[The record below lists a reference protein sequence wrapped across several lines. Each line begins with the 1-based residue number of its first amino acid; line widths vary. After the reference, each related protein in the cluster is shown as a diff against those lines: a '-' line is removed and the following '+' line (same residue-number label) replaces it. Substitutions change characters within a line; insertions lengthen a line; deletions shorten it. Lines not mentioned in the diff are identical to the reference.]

1 MSEHH
6 HTSAATIA
14 PLLPCPFCG
23 GQASLCDTGVTWL
36 MCDDCQA
43 EGPVAEAEREAVEKW
58 NGRSGGAAQAPLSE
72 AERHAIAHARYQV
85 EHASPDNPDCHF
97 DYELVLNL
105 LHVIERSA
113 QPPAAPVER
122 SAPAAPTGDTRSGE
136 RPPASAA
143 MGHRAGADT
152 RCSAANVEVLIE
164 RLVQAAAEYEN
175 NCDKLAAKPIRVELE
190 KTKQAIRDAVA
201 APKARGNYED
211 RHPTDDILWSAS
223 EHKDFIEVVEVLGLQ
238 ESDQT
243 PADAVRELQA
253 EIERL
258 NALPQTPSAPSA
270 ATEQEITSI
279 VSRLRNFA
287 IWNNRQSHYEPVPLC
302 NEAADLIERIS
313 APSLAQ
319 RIEAEA
325 RRYAEMYPQS
335 SDGRNTFVMFAD
347 WVAGLALSRPQLDA
361 GSAPLPSHQSSTQGE

>member
-143 MGHRAGADT
+143 MGHSAGADT
-152 RCSAANVEVLIE
+152 RCSAGTDAAVEELAE
-164 RLVQAAAEYEN
+164 FLCDEYEGEIGSFCSFN
-175 NCDKLAAKPIRVELE
+175 IETKDRWRDLVRAMLARI
-190 KTKQAIRDAVA
+190 
-201 APKARGNYED
+201 
-211 RHPTDDILWSAS
+211 
-223 EHKDFIEVVEVLGLQ
+223 
-238 ESDQT
+238 
-243 PADAVRELQA
+243 PAQ
-253 EIERL
+253 
-258 NALPQTPSAPSA
+258 PQTPKEPELLERASNAIGALLQWTSNWTVPFEGEDEWLGDKDVA
-270 ATEQEITSI
+270 LRVRDEIGS
-279 VSRLRNFA
+279 V
-287 IWNNRQSHYEPVPLC
+287 
-302 NEAADLIERIS
+302 
-313 APSLAQ
+313 
-319 RIEAEA
+319 
-325 RRYAEMYPQS
+325 
-335 SDGRNTFVMFAD
+335 
-347 WVAGLALSRPQLDA
+347 LSRPHGA
-361 GSAPLPSHQSSTQGE
+361 TPSVPAASAPAQRHRE

>member
-1 MSEHH
+1 MTDNDNRS
-6 HTSAATIA
+6 SAATIA

-143 MGHRAGADT
+143 MGHSAGADT
-152 RCSAANVEVLIE
+152 RCSAGSAELADWSRLPRDLYVTSVKSSDGIVYDVQCCSVPMAIGPEV
-164 RLVQAAAEYEN
+164 RYTQAAAEPQTSWQ
-175 NCDKLAAKPIRVELE
+175 PIE
-190 KTKQAIRDAVA
+190 T
-201 APKARGNYED
+201 APKDG
-211 RHPTDDILWSAS
+211 TLVLICGFGS
-223 EHKDFIEVVEVLGLQ
+223 EGYYV
-238 ESDQT
+238 
-243 PADAVRELQA
+243 ADAKWDGEWLLFHPDNDDHTEPSYNVSYWMP
-253 EIERL
+253 
-258 NALPQTPSAPSA
+258 LPAPPS
-270 ATEQEITSI
+270 E
-279 VSRLRNFA
+279 
-287 IWNNRQSHYEPVPLC
+287 
-302 NEAADLIERIS
+302 
-313 APSLAQ
+313 
-319 RIEAEA
+319 
-325 RRYAEMYPQS
+325 
-335 SDGRNTFVMFAD
+335 
-347 WVAGLALSRPQLDA
+347 LSRPE
-361 GSAPLPSHQSSTQGE
+361 GKPHG